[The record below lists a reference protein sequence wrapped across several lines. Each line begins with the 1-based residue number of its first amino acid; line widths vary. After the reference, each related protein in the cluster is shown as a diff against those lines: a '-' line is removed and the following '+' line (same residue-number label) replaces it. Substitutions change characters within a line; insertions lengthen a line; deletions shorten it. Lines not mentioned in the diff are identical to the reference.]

1 MPTFL
6 IFDLSN
12 QINFFSE
19 SVDCEVMEEI
29 FHQFLFQV
37 NKKLNIQRFLKLNKF
52 GNKFYNFIL
61 EKLSEK
67 IILMKN
73 NQIIK

>member
-1 MPTFL
+1 
-6 IFDLSN
+6 
-12 QINFFSE
+12 
-19 SVDCEVMEEI
+19 MEEI

-67 IILMKN
+67 IISMKN